1 MAQAMVDAAVQKICG
16 INSGKTSGELALEW
30 FEFGRSYQAL
40 QANLANLQVPVS
52 AFLLQQGEVENLKE
66 AIREMVHIRK
76 TITFCG
82 SVERSGG
89 GKEEPDIEEAKRALK
104 AAQKRYEDA
113 KSITRWKLEEC

>member
-1 MAQAMVDAAVQKICG
+1 MDAAVQKICG

>member
-1 MAQAMVDAAVQKICG
+1 MAQAMVDAAVQKISG

-89 GKEEPDIEEAKRALK
+89 KEEPDIEEAKRALK